1 MSSNC
6 FLSLYFMV
14 LYMRIAK
21 ECKGVYLVSKKE
33 IYASIEIT
41 DHEIRLVVGEFYDTR
56 FNILRVERTGVT
68 GVDHKEIVDEQKVVN
83 SIIKAVKQAEEAL
96 GYKIERVLLA
106 IPSIRMHRYNR
117 RVQVIPIEGSRRIR
131 LSDIQKGLNDA
142 IGYKPEDDL
151 ELVNVG
157 CIKYITNGIT
167 SRKMPLE
174 ETCDLMIMSVDLLYA
189 DKETVYSF
197 ARCVERAGLEILD
210 ICLDSYAIAQEAAVF
225 EQTVDKYV
233 VLVDV
238 SRHNTTLS
246 LFTHGKLVNC
256 EILDHGYDLWME
268 KLCKETQLSKQ
279 IGYRLLQNT
288 CHFKEDEALDSVIYI
303 WSHEGEQHQ
312 ITEKE
317 VCRYVAPYVENW
329 IQQIN
334 EVCTPIVEN
343 GDVRYLL
350 TGEGCEIQSIE
361 QVLNRLNAP
370 WTIYVPQIFGAR
382 DCALVTCL
390 GIFYSWVEQ
399 LTIRSDGRVSCEILS
414 EDTIGMRKQPT
425 SEEGGFTKRLRKM
438 LLNSENKS

>member
-1 MSSNC
+1 M
-6 FLSLYFMV
+6 
-14 LYMRIAK
+14 
-21 ECKGVYLVSKKE
+21 SKKE
-33 IYASIEIT
+33 IYASIEIA
-41 DHEIRLVVGEFYDTR
+41 DHEVRLVIGEFYDTR
-56 FNILRVERTGVT
+56 FNILRVERVGVT

-83 SIIKAVKQAEEAL
+83 SIIKAVKQTEEAL

-117 RVQVIPIEGSRRIR
+117 RVQVIPVEGSRRIR

-142 IGYKPEDDL
+142 ISYKPEDDL

-174 ETCDLMIMSVDLLYA
+174 EVCDLMIMSVDLLYA
-189 DKETVYSF
+189 DKDTVYAF

-210 ICLDSYAIAQEAAVF
+210 ICLDSYAIAQEAAIF

-233 VLVDV
+233 VLVDIA
-238 SRHNTTLS
+238 RHNTTLS

-256 EILDHGYDLWME
+256 EILDCGYDSWME
-268 KLCKETQLSKQ
+268 KLCEDTNLSKQ
-279 IGYRLLQNT
+279 VGFRLLQNT

-303 WSHEGEQHQ
+303 WSENSEQHQ

-317 VCRYVAPYVENW
+317 VCRYVASYVDRW

-334 EVCTPIVEN
+334 EVCTPIIEN

-350 TGEGCEIQSIE
+350 TGEGCEIQSIN
-361 QVLNRLNAP
+361 QVLDQLNAP

-390 GIFYSWVEQ
+390 GIFYSWIEQ
-399 LTIRSDGRVSCEILS
+399 MSIRKNERVSCEILS
-414 EDTIGMRKQPT
+414 DNTLDTQKLPS
-425 SEEGGFTKRLRKM
+425 SEEGGFTKRLKKM
-438 LLNSENKS
+438 LLNSEHKS